1 VRLRLNPVFA
11 AFFFVVIASFAA
23 LVPQTASADDRMV
36 VRGNYYREDST
47 RIIAPVVSYQ
57 KDLPDERFTLGA
69 QYLMDTI
76 TSASIGAAAAV
87 LGGDNLF
94 TELRHET
101 TASASSKIKN
111 WGFGTHFRYSSE
123 TDYIARNVGFGVSRD
138 FLQKSLNFSVNYSYE
153 FDRIFRIL
161 NNVGARSPWKSNVID
176 DNGAPSEGPTNLL
189 EVHYLNLG
197 YGHVFWKTVVG
208 GINLEGAR
216 ATGPQDNPY
225 RKVRNGEAET
235 HPFSRFR
242 GAASTYVL
250 WSIPK
255 AKMVVEP
262 RYRYYR
268 DDWKVQG
275 HSIDTRLHFRVH
287 PRFRFRLRYRYYTQT
302 GSFFYREDGGY
313 EAADEFKTA
322 DPKLWAFRSHTP
334 GIQLTYEL
342 DGLARVRGLEWL
354 EGAWIEAT
362 YNHLFR
368 RTQAGEKDQRY
379 GNARI
384 GSLAFSLGF

>member
-1 VRLRLNPVFA
+1 MRLRLNPVFA
-11 AFFFVVIASFAA
+11 AFCFVVIALFAA

-57 KDLPDERFTLGA
+57 KDLPDERFSLGA

-87 LGGDNLF
+87 LGGDSLF
-94 TELRHET
+94 TEIRHET
-101 TASASSKIKN
+101 TGMASSKIKN
-111 WGFGTHFRYSSE
+111 WGFNGHFRYSSE
-123 TDYIARNVGFGVSRD
+123 TDYVARNVGFGISRD

-161 NNVGARSPWKSNVID
+161 NNVGERSPWKSNVINED
-176 DNGAPSEGPTNLL
+176 GEPMEGPTNLL
-189 EVHYLNLG
+189 QIHYLNLG

-235 HPFSRFR
+235 HPFLRHR
-242 GAASTYVL
+242 GSASTYVL

-255 AKMVVEP
+255 ARMVVEP
-262 RYRYYR
+262 RYRFYR
-268 DDWKVQG
+268 DDWKVQA

-287 PRFRFRLRYRYYTQT
+287 PHFRFRLRYRFYTQT
-302 GSFFYREDGGY
+302 GAFFYKPDGDY
-313 EAADEFKTA
+313 AADDQFKTA
-322 DPKLWAFRSHTP
+322 DPKVWAFRSHMP
-334 GIQLTYEL
+334 GLQVTYEL
-342 DGLARVRGLEWL
+342 DGLARFRGLEWL

-368 RTQAGEKDQRY
+368 RTPDGEKDLRY